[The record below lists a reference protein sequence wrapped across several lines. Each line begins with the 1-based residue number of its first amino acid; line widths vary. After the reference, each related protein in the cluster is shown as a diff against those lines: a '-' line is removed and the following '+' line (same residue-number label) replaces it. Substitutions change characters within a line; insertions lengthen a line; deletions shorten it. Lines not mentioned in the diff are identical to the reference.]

1 MFQVT
6 TISLSFQLFNF
17 GLFLLILIV
26 FNFRLI
32 ISINRLGFFSAFSHF
47 WRVYDIALVGI
58 CDLTLVFECLK
69 IIRAATAVHIFQQ
82 VGNSNFF
89 NFSDIVLYE
98 RISLFLWCLV
108 LLFAPIRVLKFSL
121 FVSTC
126 KTACYTLFKSG
137 KLLLAMTC
145 LLVFMFSVQIFV
157 VFVNIPP
164 KTIPFAFDT
173 KYYRLKTDNFISQ
186 NSFSTMI
193 KSLIMAIGSNSAVI
207 IMQVILIVTYKVM
220 SDY

>member
-1 MFQVT
+1 
-6 TISLSFQLFNF
+6 
-17 GLFLLILIV
+17 
-26 FNFRLI
+26 
-32 ISINRLGFFSAFSHF
+32 
-47 WRVYDIALVGI
+47 
-58 CDLTLVFECLK
+58 
-69 IIRAATAVHIFQQ
+69 
-82 VGNSNFF
+82 
-89 NFSDIVLYE
+89 
-98 RISLFLWCLV
+98 
-108 LLFAPIRVLKFSL
+108 
-121 FVSTC
+121 
-126 KTACYTLFKSG
+126 
-137 KLLLAMTC
+137 MTC

-207 IMQVILIVTYKVM
+207 IMQVILIVMYKVM

>member
-1 MFQVT
+1 M
-6 TISLSFQLFNF
+6 
-17 GLFLLILIV
+17 

-32 ISINRLGFFSAFSHF
+32 ISINRLGFFSAFAHF
-47 WRVYDIALVGI
+47 WRFYDIVLVGI
-58 CDLTLVFECLK
+58 CNLTLVVECLK

-98 RISLFLWCLV
+98 RISMSLWCLV
-108 LLFAPIRVLKFSL
+108 LLFAPIRVLKFTL

-126 KTACYTLFKSG
+126 KAACYTLFKSG
-137 KLLLAMTC
+137 KLLFAMTF
-145 LLVFMFSVQIFV
+145 LLVFIFSVQIFV

-164 KTIPFAFDT
+164 KTLPFAFDT
-173 KYYRLKTDNFISQ
+173 KYYRLNTDNFIGH
-186 NSFSTMI
+186 NSFSTKI
-193 KSLIMAIGSNSAVI
+193 KSLTMAFRINSAVI

>member
-6 TISLSFQLFNF
+6 TISLSFQFFNF
-17 GLFLLILIV
+17 SLFLLILIV

-32 ISINRLGFFSAFSHF
+32 IGINRLGFFSAFSHF
-47 WRVYDIALVGI
+47 WRVYDIILVGL

-98 RISLFLWCLV
+98 RISLSLWCLV
-108 LLFAPIRVLKFSL
+108 LLFTPIRVVKFRM

-126 KTACYTLFKSG
+126 KAACYTLFKSR
-137 KLLLAMTC
+137 KLLVAMTV

-157 VFVNIPP
+157 IFVNIPP
-164 KTIPFAFDT
+164 KSVPFAFDT
-173 KYYRLKTDNFISQ
+173 KYYRLNTNNFVSQ
-186 NSFSTMI
+186 NHLSTMI
-193 KSLIMAIGSNSAVI
+193 KSVTMAFRINSAVI